1 MRIGKVVGNLWATRK
16 SEKLSGEKFLIVKI
30 LKDKEIFTEDVFVAC
45 DRISAGIGDMVL
57 LVEGSSARKI
67 DNTNIP
73 IDCAIIGIID
83 SMELNYEK

>member
-1 MRIGKVVGNLWATRK
+1 MIGNLWATRK
-16 SEKLSGEKFLIVKI
+16 SESLSGEKFLIVKI
-30 LKDKEIFTEDVFVAC
+30 LEEENLFKNDIFVAC
-45 DRISAGIGDMVL
+45 DRIGAGIDDVVL

-83 SMELNYEK
+83 SMEFK